1 MSNTLELYE
10 FPNLKGDSHSLQA
23 DSPDLSTVGFLKR
36 AQSLKVIG
44 DPWIVFTETKY
55 QGEFFNYK
63 EGTYNS
69 IPSFA
74 NKISSV
80 RVVPGGFF
88 TPKITV
94 YEHIHYGGKMVPL
107 EKSADSLKP
116 YQLDNMASSHKTHSG
131 AWILYEE
138 EYYRGKRM
146 ITVAGDQVPNY
157 VPLGWN
163 DIVGSVKH
171 ITSSEQPVSC
181 THSRHLLPA
190 YLREP

>member
-1 MSNTLELYE
+1 MSNIIELYAL
-10 FPNLKGDSHSLQA
+10 PNLQGRSHSLQA

-36 AQSLKVIG
+36 AQSLRVIG
-44 DPWIVFTETKY
+44 DPWIIFTETKY
-55 QGEFFNYK
+55 QGDFTYYK

-69 IPSFA
+69 IPHFA

-94 YEHIHYGGKMVPL
+94 YEHVNYEGKMVTL

-116 YQLDNMASSHKTHSG
+116 YQLDDMASSHKTQHG
-131 AWILYEE
+131 AWILYED
-138 EYYRGKRM
+138 EYYRGKKM
-146 ITVAGDQVPNY
+146 ITVAGDHVPNY

-163 DIVGSVKH
+163 DKVSSVKP
-171 ITSSEQPVSC
+171 ITDTE
-181 THSRHLLPA
+181 
-190 YLREP
+190 

>member
-1 MSNTLELYE
+1 MSNTLELYAL
-10 FPNLKGDSHSLQA
+10 PNLKGDSHSLQA

-44 DPWIVFTETKY
+44 DPWIVFTGTKY

-94 YEHIHYGGKMVPL
+94 YEHINYGGKMVPL

-116 YQLDNMASSHKTHSG
+116 YLLDNMASSHKTHSG
-131 AWILYEE
+131 AWILYDGDH
-138 EYYRGKRM
+138 YRGKKM

-163 DIVGSVKH
+163 DKVSSMKP
-171 ITSSEQPVSC
+171 ITDTE
-181 THSRHLLPA
+181 
-190 YLREP
+190 